1 MFLCVLCLLNSDI
14 PLTEMEGSD
23 NIFVAVVLP
32 DVFLQDSKCEVSL
45 HHIYICLH
53 HRKLKNGLEEQICK
67 NLDQVFQ
74 VCPQMLVQHEAQ
86 RRLTP
91 ETFYI

>member
-45 HHIYICLH
+45 HYLSS
-53 HRKLKNGLEEQICK
+53 
-67 NLDQVFQ
+67 
-74 VCPQMLVQHEAQ
+74 PQEVKEWF
-86 RRLTP
+86 RRVNM
-91 ETFYI
+91 